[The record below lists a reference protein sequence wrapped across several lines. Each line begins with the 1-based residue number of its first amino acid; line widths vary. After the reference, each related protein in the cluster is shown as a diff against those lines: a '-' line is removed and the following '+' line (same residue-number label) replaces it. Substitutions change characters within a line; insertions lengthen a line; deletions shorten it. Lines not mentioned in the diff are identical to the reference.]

1 MRKQKIEPVRF
12 AAPVIPN
19 GKDRHLMPPPRGPI
33 VVYINGECVTKVWE
47 PKKDGN
53 LS

>member
-1 MRKQKIEPVRF
+1 MRNIAPIRF
-12 AAPVIPN
+12 SAPVIPI
-19 GKDRHLMPPPRGPI
+19 GLHLLPPIRGPI

-53 LS
+53 VS